1 MATTD
6 KNATTAN
13 ASTKSYGAKDIQVL
27 QGLDAVRLRPGMYI
41 GTTSLA
47 GLHHILWEIVD
58 NAVDEAANGFA
69 NKVDVILNADNS
81 CTVIDNGRG
90 IPVDIHPKLKIP
102 GVQVVFTEL
111 HAGGKF
117 NDSNYSYSGG
127 LHGVGASVTN
137 ALSRWLKCTV
147 YKGKKAYS
155 MEFAAVEK
163 SKNKIRCGVCQGG
176 LTEYI
181 LPKERHGTEVCF
193 LADDRVFEE
202 TFYNLKTI
210 KSRLRE
216 LAFLN
221 KGITFT
227 ITDNRIYEGHEES
240 TYSEY
245 KYDGGLNDF
254 INYLNRGST
263 KLFEKPIYFAG
274 EYEGIKAEIVI
285 QYTDGYTESTHSYV
299 NNIPTKEGGMHETG
313 FKIGI
318 TRVFNDYA
326 RKNKYLKEKDENYHG
341 DDFRVGMTA
350 VISVKMKNVQFE
362 GQTKGKLGNPE
373 AKVALEHIVSG
384 VLPSVIEV
392 KGMGKTMEAI
402 MKKSEAAAK
411 ERESV
416 RRAKEVA
423 RAKNSIDNF
432 YLVGKLSSCTGKNP
446 VDNELFIV
454 EGDSAGGTAKQGRD
468 RKTQAILPLR
478 GKPLNVEKNRVDKVL
493 ANEEIRMII
502 SALGTGILDDFK
514 IEDLKV
520 HKVIIL
526 SDADQDGLHIRSIL
540 LTFFY
545 RYMRD
550 LITNGHLYIGQ
561 PPLYKIQKGN
571 NIKYAFNDKEL
582 KEYTKEIGKG
592 YTVQRYKGLGEMNFD
607 QLRDTT
613 LNKVTRL
620 LEMVSI
626 EDAVEAER
634 MINILMGDSM
644 EERKAYIQENSNFN
658 KVDKFKPVRNKE

>member
-1 MATTD
+1 M
-6 KNATTAN
+6 
-13 ASTKSYGAKDIQVL
+13 
-27 QGLDAVRLRPGMYI
+27 
-41 GTTSLA
+41 
-47 GLHHILWEIVD
+47 
-58 NAVDEAANGFA
+58 
-69 NKVDVILNADNS
+69 
-81 CTVIDNGRG
+81 
-90 IPVDIHPKLKIP
+90 
-102 GVQVVFTEL
+102 
-111 HAGGKF
+111 
-117 NDSNYSYSGG
+117 
-127 LHGVGASVTN
+127 
-137 ALSRWLKCTV
+137 
-147 YKGKKAYS
+147 
-155 MEFAAVEK
+155 
-163 SKNKIRCGVCQGG
+163 
-176 LTEYI
+176 
-181 LPKERHGTEVCF
+181 
-193 LADDRVFEE
+193 
-202 TFYNLKTI
+202 
-210 KSRLRE
+210 
-216 LAFLN
+216 
-221 KGITFT
+221 
-227 ITDNRIYEGHEES
+227 
-240 TYSEY
+240 
-245 KYDGGLNDF
+245 
-254 INYLNRGST
+254 
-263 KLFEKPIYFAG
+263 
-274 EYEGIKAEIVI
+274 
-285 QYTDGYTESTHSYV
+285 
-299 NNIPTKEGGMHETG
+299 
-313 FKIGI
+313 GI

-373 AKVALEHIVSG
+373 AKVALEHIVSS
-384 VLPSVIEV
+384 VLPTVIEV
-392 KGMGKTMEAI
+392 KGMGKTMDAI

-432 YLVGKLSSCTGKNP
+432 YLVGKLSSCTGRNP
-446 VDNELFIV
+446 VENELFIV

-514 IEDLKV
+514 IEDLKF

-613 LNKVTRL
+613 LNKETRL
-620 LEMVSI
+620 LERVSI